1 MLWAVP
7 LFAQSLD
14 CSGICTPYE
23 TNAECI
29 ARYPKHFLA
38 GQENDSEEKRQAP
51 CGAHMEGYS
60 PHMPIHHLVVGGT
73 RNLTALSIQN
83 GGPGSVIVRDFSVHG
98 GTKNSTVSGVC
109 PLFQARDNSKFFD
122 MELTCT
128 NPGEPAIEIRGKNV
142 VIQNVKVPRNQFL
155 VRAIDDYH
163 IDVGTL
169 SVSGSTGT
177 AVFANIGSGS
187 VTVECTDDNRFDS
200 LVVIQRAN
208 NFVDPG
214 SCPVVSLDAIL
225 NPLGTQY
232 EIDYINRN
240 AEVTPLQEIFR
251 WGLFALVGLFVA
263 LFLYT
268 IVSREKQ
275 LREMITG
282 AEYFRIKKVLAT
294 FDDSVSL
301 NEFEDGDK
309 QGVQETEL

>member
-1 MLWAVP
+1 M
-7 LFAQSLD
+7 
-14 CSGICTPYE
+14 
-23 TNAECI
+23 
-29 ARYPKHFLA
+29 
-38 GQENDSEEKRQAP
+38 
-51 CGAHMEGYS
+51 
-60 PHMPIHHLVVGGT
+60 
-73 RNLTALSIQN
+73 
-83 GGPGSVIVRDFSVHG
+83 
-98 GTKNSTVSGVC
+98 
-109 PLFQARDNSKFFD
+109 
-122 MELTCT
+122 
-128 NPGEPAIEIRGKNV
+128 
-142 VIQNVKVPRNQFL
+142 

-187 VTVECTDDNRFDS
+187 VTVECTDDNWFDRS
-200 LVVIQRAN
+200 WSYSAN